1 MPKRT
6 DANQTEVVRALRQIG
21 AEWIPTSGDPMIGFD
36 GLVLWR
42 SRVLICEVKDGSKPP
57 SARKLTDNELKRQA
71 QCESRGIP
79 FLILT
84 SPEQA
89 VELIWSIGRN

>member
-1 MPKRT
+1 MPKRI
-6 DANQTEVVRALRQIG
+6 DENQPEIVKALRRIG
-21 AEWIPTSGDPMIGFD
+21 ADWIPTSGDPMIGFD

-42 SRVLICEVKDGSKPP
+42 NHVLICEIKDGAK
-57 SARKLTDNELKRQA
+57 SASRRKLTDNEVKRRR

-79 FLILT
+79 YLILT

-89 VELIWSIGRN
+89 IELIFSIGRS